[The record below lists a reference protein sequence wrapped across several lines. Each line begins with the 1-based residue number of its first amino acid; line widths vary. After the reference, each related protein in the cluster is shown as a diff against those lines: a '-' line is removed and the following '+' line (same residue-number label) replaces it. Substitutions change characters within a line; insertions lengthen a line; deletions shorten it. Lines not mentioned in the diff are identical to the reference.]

1 MEDGVDY
8 GPGRNG
14 EELGDDAEIETQL
27 SAQHGRGR
35 RKKEPP
41 SPAARSVKQ
50 GGVKVQKMVGR
61 SH

>member
-27 SAQHGRGR
+27 SAQHGGGDEKKSR
-35 RKKEPP
+35 RHQRLE
-41 SPAARSVKQ
+41 V
-50 GGVKVQKMVGR
+50 
-61 SH
+61 

>member
-35 RKKEPP
+35 RKKSRRHQRLE
-41 SPAARSVKQ
+41 V
-50 GGVKVQKMVGR
+50 
-61 SH
+61 